1 MKKNHTT
8 VGALRSVVTK
18 MPEKNL
24 FQRNDELK
32 VIVLAKRL
40 IKHTMTLTDNQ
51 NRYPKKARFTLVDP
65 MQKTVVEIYKL
76 LLKANY
82 LNTNIKSQFEQR
94 QLCQSE
100 AIYMC
105 DVLLLYIEL
114 SLDSNYINDK
124 SCEYWARQVIEV
136 KKMILAWKNG
146 DAKRSSF

>member
-1 MKKNHTT
+1 MSEEIFKKN
-8 VGALRSVVTK
+8 
-18 MPEKNL
+18 N
-24 FQRNDELK
+24 ELK

-40 IKHTMTLTDNQ
+40 IKHTMTITDNP

-65 MQKTVVEIYKL
+65 MQKTSIEIYKL

-82 LNTNIKSQFEQR
+82 LNTNNKSQFEQR

-124 SCEYWARQVIEV
+124 SCEYWVRQVMEV
-136 KKMILAWKNG
+136 KKMIFLWKNA
-146 DAKRSSF
+146 DAKKSSF